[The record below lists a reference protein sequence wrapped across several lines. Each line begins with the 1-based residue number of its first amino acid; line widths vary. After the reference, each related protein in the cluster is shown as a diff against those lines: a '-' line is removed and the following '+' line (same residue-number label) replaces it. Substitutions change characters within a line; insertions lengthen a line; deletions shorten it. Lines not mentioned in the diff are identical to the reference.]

1 MKVKFIN
8 VGRENKNRVSDELK
22 EVTYETLAQEIYKNS
37 ALVSSN
43 VSFSGTGQIYAGFHN
58 VGTFEILN

>member
-43 VSFSGTGQIYAGFHN
+43 VSFSETGQIYAGFHN